1 MQAYDSRICSLFS
14 ALDSCL
20 LKGEGGS
27 NLAKSHRN
35 QVNLD
40 ARAMGGQP
48 QVRSSASPYLLPQK
62 AFVERTEMVLL
73 KKELETHFSRQLTL

>member
-1 MQAYDSRICSLFS
+1 MSFPLSIFPFTQVSINN
-14 ALDSCL
+14 
-20 LKGEGGS
+20 

-40 ARAMGGQP
+40 AWAMGGQP
-48 QVRSSASPYLLPQK
+48 QVRSSGSPYLLPQK

-73 KKELETHFSRQLTL
+73 KKDLETHFSRQLTL